1 MKRFVVLVFL
11 FGLFGVLRAEEAE
24 EGRVRTFMKGKIERW
39 DVTLGSDE
47 GNIEAYL
54 MNDPNRWTFEVGG
67 LASFRYS
74 RSCSR
79 LRRRRLMTV
88 SSSQA

>member
-1 MKRFVVLVFL
+1 MSSSKKARNTAARLVAVQCVYDMVIT
-11 FGLFGVLRAEEAE
+11 GHSANEA
-24 EGRVRTFMKGKIERW
+24 
-39 DVTLGSDE
+39 L
-47 GNIEAYL
+47 EAYK
-54 MNDPNRWTFEVGG
+54 DHRHETTFEVGG